1 MTSLPVNPCRNCGK
15 PQRAKGLCGTCYQR
29 NRRRGQGVQPLK
41 VVGGEIVKAR
51 IPTMTARRI
60 EHAADLRGVSV
71 SEVIRQALLKAFGS

>member
-1 MTSLPVNPCRNCGK
+1 M
-15 PQRAKGLCGTCYQR
+15 
-29 NRRRGQGVQPLK
+29 QPLK